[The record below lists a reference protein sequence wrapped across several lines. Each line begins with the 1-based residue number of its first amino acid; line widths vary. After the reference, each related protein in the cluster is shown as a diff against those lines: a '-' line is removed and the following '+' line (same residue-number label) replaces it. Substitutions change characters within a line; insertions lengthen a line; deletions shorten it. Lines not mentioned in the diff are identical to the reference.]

1 MKNKETTEKF
11 IELRALG
18 KTYDEIKTELEVS
31 KPTLVKWS
39 RKFKEEIT
47 LLRQAL
53 TERLVEKIVENN
65 DEAINNIAANL
76 EKIFT
81 RKGLDDKVKQKIAKK
96 SVVKLGDIFRTNVKS
111 IGFNVNRLGDVEFMK
126 IDFFE

>member
-1 MKNKETTEKF
+1 MKNKETIEKF